1 MSATIPR
8 NLTVRAPCPASAVLI
23 RVIELQGAALFRRA
37 CKLTRTQADAWDL
50 LQDTLLR
57 ALQHGLEY
65 VPAEKAGQW
74 LFVVMS
80 HLHIDGRRK
89 AKQTT
94 LVPLDETN
102 APADEHWSRAEPPE
116 WHSFEYEDVQRCL
129 SRLSPRV
136 RETYLLHE
144 EQGLTLAATAR
155 RLSVPIATAGTRV
168 YRARRQLRVMLTR
181 RGDESGGDR

>member
-1 MSATIPR
+1 MIGVMKLHGT
-8 NLTVRAPCPASAVLI
+8 
-23 RVIELQGAALFRRA
+23 ALFRRA
-37 CKLTRTQADAWDL
+37 CKLTATRADAWDL

-57 ALQHGLEY
+57 ALQHGVEY
-65 VPAEKAGQW
+65 VPAEKTAQW
-74 LFVVMS
+74 LFVVMT

-94 LVPLDETN
+94 LVPLDEANT
-102 APADEHWSRAEPPE
+102 PADEHSRRDPPR

-129 SRLSPRV
+129 SALSPRV

-144 EQGLTLAATAR
+144 EQGLTLAATAH

-181 RGDESGGDR
+181 RGEENDAAR